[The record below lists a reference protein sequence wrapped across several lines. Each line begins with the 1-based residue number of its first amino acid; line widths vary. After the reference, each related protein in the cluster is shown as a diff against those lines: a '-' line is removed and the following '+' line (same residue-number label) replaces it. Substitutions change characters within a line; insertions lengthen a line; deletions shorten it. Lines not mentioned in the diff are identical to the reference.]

1 MIIKIE
7 AVPKLVVE
15 DGVEKVVMGENNQPV
30 WDKERALIT
39 TKGGNYRRI
48 VTLTDELAAE
58 VVKGHRYFNAV
69 EKNGKLHITG
79 RVSARFYTLEG
90 RADGIFTNETGVAIR
105 PEAEDAVQEFYRAG
119 VKTVMITGDRIDTAF
134 AIAKELHI
142 ASEENECIS
151 GEELME
157 MTDEMLAEKI
167 KKVRVFAHVSPEH
180 KVRIVAACKKNGE
193 ITAMTGDGVND
204 APSLKAACVGY
215 IRNV

>member
-1 MIIKIE
+1 MSMMELLSQMRERARAKKQRKGSLPWFCIILSDKCVEPEKPCTECRVFKIE

-79 RVSARFYTLEG
+79 RVSARF
-90 RADGIFTNETGVAIR
+90 
-105 PEAEDAVQEFYRAG
+105 
-119 VKTVMITGDRIDTAF
+119 
-134 AIAKELHI
+134 
-142 ASEENECIS
+142 
-151 GEELME
+151 
-157 MTDEMLAEKI
+157 
-167 KKVRVFAHVSPEH
+167 
-180 KVRIVAACKKNGE
+180 
-193 ITAMTGDGVND
+193 
-204 APSLKAACVGY
+204 
-215 IRNV
+215 

>member
-1 MIIKIE
+1 MSMIELLSQMRERARAKKQRKGSLPWFCIILSDKCVEPEKPCTECRVHEEHKKKSKRRWRDMIIKIE

-79 RVSARFYTLEG
+79 RVSARF
-90 RADGIFTNETGVAIR
+90 
-105 PEAEDAVQEFYRAG
+105 
-119 VKTVMITGDRIDTAF
+119 
-134 AIAKELHI
+134 
-142 ASEENECIS
+142 
-151 GEELME
+151 
-157 MTDEMLAEKI
+157 
-167 KKVRVFAHVSPEH
+167 
-180 KVRIVAACKKNGE
+180 
-193 ITAMTGDGVND
+193 
-204 APSLKAACVGY
+204 
-215 IRNV
+215 

>member
-15 DGVEKVVMGENNQPV
+15 DGVEKVVNNQPV

-79 RVSARFYTLEG
+79 RVSARF
-90 RADGIFTNETGVAIR
+90 
-105 PEAEDAVQEFYRAG
+105 
-119 VKTVMITGDRIDTAF
+119 
-134 AIAKELHI
+134 
-142 ASEENECIS
+142 
-151 GEELME
+151 
-157 MTDEMLAEKI
+157 
-167 KKVRVFAHVSPEH
+167 
-180 KVRIVAACKKNGE
+180 
-193 ITAMTGDGVND
+193 
-204 APSLKAACVGY
+204 
-215 IRNV
+215 